1 MPIHSTAIIHP
12 TAKLDPSV
20 EVGPF
25 TVIGPETFIGPGC
38 LIGPHCVVEYATLGC
53 ENRLVANCFVGTP
66 PQDLSYHGEPTRLVM
81 GDHNLVREGVTLNR
95 GTKATGETR
104 IGSGCL
110 FMTQSHVAHDCR
122 IGNGV
127 ILVNATGLS
136 GHVEV
141 GDHAVISGLVGVHQF
156 VRIGRLVMISGG
168 SMIGK
173 DIPPFCLAQG
183 DRAGLRGL
191 NLVGLRRARISPQTI
206 RAIKN
211 AYASLFTEG
220 LRLEEAVAKLRAAG
234 PTPEVTEMLDFISKS
249 KRGVMRPK
257 TGEAEEQEA
266 AA

>member
-1 MPIHSTAIIHP
+1 MSIHP
-12 TAKLDPSV
+12 TAVVHPAAKVDPSA
-20 EVGPF
+20 EIGPL
-25 TVIGPETFIGPGC
+25 TVIGPETSIGAGC
-38 LIGPHCVVEYATLGC
+38 MIGPHCVVEYTTMGQ
-53 ENRLVANCFVGTP
+53 ENKLVANCFVGTP
-66 PQDLSYHGEPTRLVM
+66 PQDLSYRGEPTRLVM
-81 GDHNLVREGVTLNR
+81 GDRNLVREGVTLNR

-141 GDHAVISGLVGVHQF
+141 GDNAVISGLVGVHQF
-156 VRIGRLVMISGG
+156 VRIGRMAMISGG

-183 DRAGLRGL
+183 DRAGLRGI
-191 NLVGLRRARISPQTI
+191 NLVGLRRSGLPPQTI

-211 AYASLFTEG
+211 AYTTLFNEG
-220 LRLEEAVAKLRAAG
+220 LLLREAVAKLRSAC
-234 PTPEVTEMLDFISKS
+234 PTPEVTEILDFISKS
-249 KRGVMRPK
+249 KRGIMRPK
-257 TGEAEEQEA
+257 TEDADEASI
-266 AA
+266 

>member
-1 MPIHSTAIIHP
+1 MSIHP
-12 TAKLDPSV
+12 TAVVHPAAKVDPSA
-20 EVGPF
+20 EIGPL
-25 TVIGPETFIGPGC
+25 TVIGPETSIGAGC
-38 LIGPHCVVEYATLGC
+38 MIGPHCVVEYTTMGQ
-53 ENRLVANCFVGTP
+53 ENKLVANCFVGTP
-66 PQDLSYHGEPTRLVM
+66 PQDLSYRGEPTRLVM
-81 GDHNLVREGVTLNR
+81 GDRNLVREGVTLNR

-141 GDHAVISGLVGVHQF
+141 GDNAVISGLVGVHQF
-156 VRIGRLVMISGG
+156 VRIGRMAMISGG

-183 DRAGLRGL
+183 DRAGLRGI
-191 NLVGLRRARISPQTI
+191 NLVGLRRSGLPPQTI

-211 AYASLFTEG
+211 AYTTLFNEG
-220 LRLEEAVAKLRAAG
+220 LLLREAVAKLRSAC
-234 PTPEVTEMLDFISKS
+234 PTPEVTEILDFIYKS
-249 KRGVMRPK
+249 KRGIMRPK
-257 TGEAEEQEA
+257 TEDADEASI
-266 AA
+266 